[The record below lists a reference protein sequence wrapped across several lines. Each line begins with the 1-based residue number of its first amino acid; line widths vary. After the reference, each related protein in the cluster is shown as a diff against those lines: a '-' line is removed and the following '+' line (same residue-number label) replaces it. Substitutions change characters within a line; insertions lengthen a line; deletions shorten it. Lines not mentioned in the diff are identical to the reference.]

1 MFHNICIQKINCCE
15 QARKK
20 HQARAEV
27 SFKVHRNTPI
37 STKPIA
43 PAQTC
48 LQANMQTCKRETLQT
63 RPLKNEL
70 IHGRKPAHEDEHN
83 TNNRGTC
90 TNLSPGPTQPG
101 HLCEPFALTGT

>member
-63 RPLKNEL
+63 RPLKNEYMDGNPHMKTS
-70 IHGRKPAHEDEHN
+70 IIQTTE
-83 TNNRGTC
+83 
-90 TNLSPGPTQPG
+90 
-101 HLCEPFALTGT
+101 ALARI